1 MTAELDRPLES
12 AWTDEE
18 ITAIREGLESAVA
31 RLNSELQMLG
41 SSLAPVG
48 STMTL
53 DVLHD
58 ELDVASQRSELL
70 QDAVQAE
77 NAAAILQQTQAVLDR
92 LSAGLYGV
100 CEGCSGQVG
109 RPRLEAFPRATLCI
123 TCAAH

>member
-1 MTAELDRPLES
+1 MTAELDRTIAPS
-12 AWTDEE
+12 WTPEE
-18 ITAIREGLESAVA
+18 TAAIREGLEASVA
-31 RLNSELQMLG
+31 RLRAELDL
-41 SSLAPVG
+41 VG
-48 STMTL
+48 SDLSSTAAAVSL

-77 NAAAILQQTQAVLDR
+77 NAAAILEQTQHVLDR

-100 CEGCSGQVG
+100 CEGCSGEIA

-123 TCAAH
+123 SCAH